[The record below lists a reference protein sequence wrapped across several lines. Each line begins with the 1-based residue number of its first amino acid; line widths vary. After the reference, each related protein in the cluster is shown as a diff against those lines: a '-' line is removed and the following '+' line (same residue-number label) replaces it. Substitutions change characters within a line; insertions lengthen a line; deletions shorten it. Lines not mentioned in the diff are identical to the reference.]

1 MKKIDCNTVHS
12 RLADLMFDPETVS
25 AEVRSHVAG
34 CRDCANELAELRS
47 TMDLLDTWTAPEPSP
62 YFLTRMEARMRE
74 EKEPVGWLARLRASF
89 SVGPGGH
96 IRPVAA
102 MALTVLLLIGGGS
115 YLGLSR
121 GLSSWNHPK
130 PQETQTA
137 VVEDLQTMA
146 SNAQVLD
153 RLESLS
159 SDDGN

>member
-12 RLADLMFDPETVS
+12 RLADLMLDPETVS

-34 CRDCANELAELRS
+34 CRDCANELAGLRS
-47 TMDLLDTWTAPEPSP
+47 TMDMLDTWTAPEPSP
-62 YFLTRMEARMRE
+62 YFLTRLETRMRE
-74 EKEPVGWLARLRASF
+74 EREKEPSGWLARIRASF
-89 SVGPGGH
+89 NLAPNGH
-96 IRPVAA
+96 LRPVAA
-102 MALTVLLLIGGGS
+102 MALTVLLLIGGGA
-115 YLGLSR
+115 YLGLSN
-121 GLSSWNHPK
+121 WNHPK
-130 PQETQTA
+130 HQEAQTA

>member
-12 RLADLMFDPETVS
+12 RLADLMLDPETVS
-25 AEVRSHVAG
+25 AEVRSHVAA
-34 CRDCANELAELRS
+34 CHDCANELAELRS
-47 TMDLLDTWTAPEPSP
+47 TMDLLDTWSAPEPSP

-74 EKEPVGWLARLRASF
+74 EREKQPAGWLARLRASF
-89 SVGPGGH
+89 SWGPGGH
-96 IRPVAA
+96 GRPVAA
-102 MALTVLLLIGGGS
+102 MALTVLLVIGGGA
-115 YLGLSR
+115 YLGLNV
-121 GLSSWNHPK
+121 WNRPK

-137 VVEDLQTMA
+137 VIQDLQTMD